1 MKWAVDKIVNDIVV
15 LENIKTLEKREV
27 NITLL
32 PSSIHDGSILS
43 LENDCYVLDN
53 DEELKRRKLIE
64 DRFKRLLNKD

>member
-53 DEELKRRKLIE
+53 DEV
-64 DRFKRLLNKD
+64 N